1 MFLTASLLL
10 LAAATPASSQPLT
23 RARFVMGTVC
33 EITAPDDR
41 EIEAA
46 FSQALRIDRELLS
59 TWKEQSELARL
70 NARGTA
76 VVSPEL
82 WDLLAVASDWSKRTA
97 GAFNPLVR
105 PIIDCWQTRGAGA
118 VPDENTLAVAR
129 AKTAI
134 ANLTFQPPSTI
145 ALLNGAAIEEG
156 AFGKGYAL
164 DQMLAVFESGSDAVL
179 NFGGQLSVKG
189 QAMVTIADPRK
200 RDHAIAELILE
211 NASLSTSSGSEKSFI
226 AGGRSFSHL
235 LDPRSGE
242 ALAARGSVSV
252 IARSGLQ
259 ADILSTALYVMGSVE
274 GLRWSDQHGVAAMF
288 IDSDDSIRLSRE
300 FRRVAGGFS
309 IIDSHFQ
316 TKE

>member
-10 LAAATPASSQPLT
+10 LAAATPASSPPMT
-23 RARFVMGTVC
+23 RARLVMGTVC
-33 EITAPDDR
+33 EITASNER

-46 FSQALRIDRELLS
+46 FSQAVRIDRELLS
-59 TWKEQSELARL
+59 TWKDQSELARL
-70 NARGTA
+70 NSRGTA
-76 VVSPEL
+76 AVSPEL

-105 PIIDCWQTRGAGA
+105 PLIDCWQTRGAGA
-118 VPDENTLAVAR
+118 VPDQNTLAVAR

-134 ANLTFQPPSTI
+134 DNLSFQPPRTI

-164 DQMLAVFESGSDAVL
+164 DQMLAVFAGGSDTVL
-179 NFGGQLSVKG
+179 NFGGQVSVKG

-200 RDHAIAELILE
+200 RDHAIAEFILE
-211 NASLSTSSGSEKSFI
+211 NASLSTSSGSEKSFT

-242 ALAARGSVSV
+242 ALPARGSVSV

-259 ADILSTALYVMGSVE
+259 ADILSTALYVMGSAE
-274 GLRWSDQHGVAAMF
+274 GLRWAEQHGVAAM
-288 IDSDDSIRLSRE
+288 IVDSDDSIRLSRE